1 MFFGSLPT
9 RPKRKPK
16 RFQTRQTNAIAYL
29 PRYLLPNSKYRIVLS
44 FTSFSINQSS
54 PLFSFPLLL
63 FLFFFSSSSFP
74 LLLSLFA
81 AATSHWLLLRPHS
94 HPPATTTRH
103 HSLIDPTYLL
113 QSRRSVLQVSPLFT
127 SPSPPTPSLQ
137 LIRVL
142 E

>member
-1 MFFGSLPT
+1 MEVICSLDHCLLGQKESLRGS
-9 RPKRKPK
+9 KPD
-16 RFQTRQTNAIAYL
+16 RQTRLRTYLGTYYLIVNIASFYL
-29 PRYLLPNSKYRIVLS
+29 SPLSVSINLLLS
-44 FTSFSINQSS
+44 F
-54 PLFSFPLLL
+54 L